1 MIGNFTMNTFANHSA
16 NRYLLATLLAL
27 TSCLAQAE
35 PGSLGISIA
44 ISTDG
49 IFSTTL
55 EQAKITAVKP
65 NSPSEAAG
73 LRANDLITRIEDCKI
88 PGCPGGTAKKLMDKE
103 AGQTLRLTIQ
113 REGQPERE
121 VAIILGKK
129 GS

>member
-1 MIGNFTMNTFANHSA
+1 MNLFARHLA
-16 NRYLLATLLAL
+16 KRYLLATLLVL

-35 PGSLGISIA
+35 SGSLGISLS

-49 IFSTTL
+49 IFSPTL

-65 NSPSEAAG
+65 NSPAEAAG

-88 PGCPGGTAKKLMDKE
+88 PGCPGSTAKKLMDKE

-121 VAIILGKK
+121 VVVTLGKK